1 MKDSIKQAYD
11 PEAFRR
17 QGHELVDFLADMLQG
32 SLSGDRTVLKWREPN
47 AQYAYWEK
55 DWQEGGAPDPM
66 TLFREVFDHCVHL
79 QERKYMGHQIS
90 PPAPVSALAGLLG
103 DFMNN
108 GMGVYEMGAPAT
120 AIERLVIRI
129 VAKQIGFAGE
139 ADGVLTS
146 GGTLANL
153 TALLA
158 ARSIK
163 ASERVWTEGSQKQYA
178 LMVSEEAHYCVDRAV
193 RIMGWGSAGIIKV
206 PGNDRFQMRT
216 ELLPELYQQATAE
229 GREVIA
235 VVGSAC
241 STATGSF
248 DDLEAIADFCAAHD
262 LWFHV
267 DGAHGAA
274 LAFSQKYRPVIKGL
288 ERADSV
294 AMDFH
299 KMLATPSVTTALV
312 FKDGRHSFQT
322 FAQKAQYLFE
332 QDGDREWYN
341 LAKRTFECTKLM
353 LSVRAYSILR
363 THGLPF
369 LDDYVTTVTDLG
381 IRFGQMID
389 EDPRLELCTPP
400 ECNIVCFRYRPAEL
414 EETALNALNEHIRR
428 RILETGRFYIV
439 KTQLRG
445 RVWLRCT
452 LTNPFTREEDL
463 LALLREVK
471 QFGRAGVFI
480 SE

>member
-1 MKDSIKQAYD
+1 MKKQIEKAYD
-11 PEAFRR
+11 PEVFRR
-17 QGHELVDFLADMLQG
+17 RGHELVDFLADALQA
-32 SLSGDRTVLKWREPN
+32 SLSEDHTVLQWREPEET
-47 AQYAYWEK
+47 YAHWEK
-55 DWQEGGAPDPM
+55 DWRENQGGAPLE
-66 TLFREVFDHCVHL
+66 LFRQVFDQCVHL

-129 VAKQIGFAGE
+129 VARQMGFPE
-139 ADGVLTS
+139 TADGVLTS

-153 TALLA
+153 TALLT
-158 ARSIK
+158 ARSVV
-163 ASERVWTEGSQKQYA
+163 ASERAWTEGSKKQYA
-178 LMVSEEAHYCVDRAV
+178 LLVSEEAHYCVDRAV

-206 PGNDRFQMRT
+206 PANDRFQMRT
-216 ELLPELYQQATAE
+216 ERLPELYRQAVDE
-229 GREVIA
+229 GKEVIA

-248 DDLEAIADFCAAHD
+248 DDLEAIADFCAEHR

-274 LAFSQKYRPVIKGL
+274 LAFSEKYRHVLKGL

-299 KMLATPSVTTALV
+299 KMLVTPSVTTALV
-312 FKDGRHSFQT
+312 YKDGRHSFQT
-322 FAQKAQYLFE
+322 FAQKARYLFE
-332 QDGDREWYN
+332 KDGDREWYN

-363 THGLPF
+363 TYGLEF

-381 IRFGQMID
+381 LRFGEMIGAHP
-389 EDPRLELCTPP
+389 EMELCTPP
-400 ECNIVCFRYRPAEL
+400 ECNIVCFRYHPEGL
-414 EETALNALNEHIRR
+414 DGEALNRLNEHIRR
-428 RILETGRFYIV
+428 RILEEGRFYVV

-445 RVWLRCT
+445 VVWLRCT

-463 LALLREVK
+463 RALLAAVK
-471 QFGRAGVFI
+471 EMGGKELAVDG
-480 SE
+480 